1 MSKGRRKPNVLPR
14 QRIITKASDKQ
25 APLSTKEVK
34 LVRTLPDYIMSVYT
48 DGLVVQHKDG
58 MFLLSFMQTQEPL
71 VATLE
76 EVSQLESVETRCMF
90 RATITPLQMAR
101 NIDAMEKNFARFLD
115 RSKLKAKDYKEFL
128 TMVKADILPNELAI
142 VDENEVTK

>member
-1 MSKGRRKPNVLPR
+1 MSKGRKKPNVLPR
-14 QRIITKASDKQ
+14 QRAITKASDNQ
-25 APLSTKEVK
+25 ASLSKKEVR

-76 EVSQLESVETRCMF
+76 EVNQLESVETRCMF
-90 RATITPLQMAR
+90 RATITPLQMAQ
-101 NIDAMEKNFARFLD
+101 NIYAMEKNFEKFLE
-115 RSKLKAKDYKEFL
+115 RSKIKAKDYKEFL
-128 TMVKADILPNELAI
+128 EIMKADIFHTNLP
-142 VDENEVTK
+142 